1 MIPDLT
7 LGVDVGEEPY
17 VHDAARLRLRELTQS
32 VYDIGDE
39 VAEYIDNLTE
49 AMADWD
55 SELVDDCLLE
65 LSESVATGRSEVRVA
80 LAEVNGLRQA
90 FVSGIR
96 SGSLSASAVMDDHP
110 GRTLSFL
117 RSKPVVPVEPEPAP
131 APMVSTATL
140 RVNLRSRNNELID
153 GLSELAEWVVEQT
166 RCAVEEQSV
175 LLPQSLA
182 RAEKH
187 ALDVVEKWR
196 ETVIADHPA
205 LVAELRGEAPPR
217 FLAERA
223 RVERILT
230 KVRSRRAAEQQ
241 TG

>member
-1 MIPDLT
+1 M
-7 LGVDVGEEPY
+7 
-17 VHDAARLRLRELTQS
+17 HDAARLRLRELTQS

-55 SELVDDCLLE
+55 AELVGDCVLE
-65 LSESVATGRSEVRVA
+65 LNDAVAAGRTEVRVA
-80 LAEVNGLRQA
+80 LAELNGLRQA

-96 SGSLSASAVMDDHP
+96 SGSLSASLSANAVIDDHP

-117 RSKPVVPVEPEPAP
+117 RGHTVTPIEPAP
-131 APMVSTATL
+131 TPVVSTATL
-140 RVNLRSRNNELID
+140 RLALRKRNTEIID
-153 GLSELAEWVVEQT
+153 QLSELAEWVVEQT

-175 LLPQSLA
+175 LLPQALA

-187 ALDVVEKWR
+187 ALELVATWRSSVVG
-196 ETVIADHPA
+196 DHSA
-205 LVAELRGEAPPR
+205 LVTELRGEAPPR

-223 RVERILT
+223 RVERIVG
-230 KVRSRRAAEQQ
+230 KIRSRRAAAQQ